1 LSNKWKIILV
11 FLFLIASIILPLL
24 YIRIITLTEGLSEKI
39 FIYRF
44 HRAIYTVLA
53 GVVLAASGCILQA
66 TLRNPLVDHYVLGTG
81 SGALFAVYTT
91 LLLLEH
97 VTLWVISL
105 AAAIG
110 GLSAL
115 AITVL
120 IAESISGG
128 DVAYVLSGIGVTS
141 LFSGLSVLLLY
152 YVASKY
158 GYASLMLTGTF
169 IHSRPENLPYIL
181 LAVIL
186 VLVGYV
192 LLAKR
197 LNVIMLGDDHAAQL
211 GVNPNLT
218 RLSASI
224 IAGVSASII
233 VSQFGVIGFLGLVT
247 PHIARFILKTS
258 DNRLVVPLAMA
269 LGSTLLFT
277 TDTLSRSIMT
287 KIIGEVPAGAVISA
301 IGAPFFLILLIRRFR
316 GVIS

>member
-24 YIRIITLTEGLSEKI
+24 YTRIITLTEGLSEKI

>member
-1 LSNKWKIILV
+1 MSNKWKIIIV

-24 YIRIITLTEGLSEKI
+24 YTRIITLTEGLSEKI

-186 VLVGYV
+186 VLIGYV

>member
-1 LSNKWKIILV
+1 
-11 FLFLIASIILPLL
+11 
-24 YIRIITLTEGLSEKI
+24 
-39 FIYRF
+39 
-44 HRAIYTVLA
+44 
-53 GVVLAASGCILQA
+53 
-66 TLRNPLVDHYVLGTG
+66 
-81 SGALFAVYTT
+81 
-91 LLLLEH
+91 
-97 VTLWVISL
+97 
-105 AAAIG
+105 
-110 GLSAL
+110 
-115 AITVL
+115 
-120 IAESISGG
+120 
-128 DVAYVLSGIGVTS
+128 
-141 LFSGLSVLLLY
+141 
-152 YVASKY
+152 
-158 GYASLMLTGTF
+158 MLTGTF

-186 VLVGYV
+186 VVVGYV